1 MEIRNGTEPG
11 GIKGAHTKE
20 QKVMLLGEVR
30 FIFPALLQCFSRANL
45 GYIFDLTS

>member
-1 MEIRNGTEPG
+1 M
-11 GIKGAHTKE
+11 KGAHTRE

-30 FIFPALLQCFSRANL
+30 FIFVALLQPFSKVNL